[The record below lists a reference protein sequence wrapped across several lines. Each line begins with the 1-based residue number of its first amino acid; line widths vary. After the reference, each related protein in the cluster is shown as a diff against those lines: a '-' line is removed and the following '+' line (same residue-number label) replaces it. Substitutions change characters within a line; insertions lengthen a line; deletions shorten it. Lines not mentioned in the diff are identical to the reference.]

1 MRSAYRT
8 GRYPESVVGLLE
20 RNAVTA
26 LPARAQH
33 LGVHCPGVQGH
44 AQHPRHLLSLHQLI
58 TVLDMACVA
67 DPDLSDP
74 YVFGPPESRSG
85 SISQR

>member
-8 GRYPESVVGLLE
+8 GCYPVSVVGLLE

-44 AQHPRHLLSLHQLI
+44 AEHPRHLSSLHQTYYRI
-58 TVLDMACVA
+58 GYGKRDVTT
-67 DPDLSDP
+67 
-74 YVFGPPESRSG
+74 F
-85 SISQR
+85 